1 MSTSPSE
8 EKAVVNPNELAAQRT
23 DLAYERT
30 CFAADR
36 TLMAWIRTSLS
47 MISFGFTIF
56 KFFQYLHESKS
67 AELMG
72 GLHRARNMG
81 MLLTSLGTVLLVLA
95 TVEYLLFVR
104 RISKQAHQDFPKSTS
119 LLAAFLLSILGILA
133 LMDLF
138 FNIGP
143 F

>member
-8 EKAVVNPNELAAQRT
+8 EKAAINPN
-23 DLAYERT
+23 DLAYDRT
-30 CFAADR
+30 RFAADR

-67 AELMG
+67 AEFVR

-81 MLLTSLGTVLLVLA
+81 VLMTSLGTVLLVLA
-95 TVEYLLFVR
+95 TVEYLLYVR
-104 RISKQAHQDFPKSTS
+104 RISRDAHQGFPKSTS
-119 LLAAFLLSILGILA
+119 LVAAFLLSILGILA